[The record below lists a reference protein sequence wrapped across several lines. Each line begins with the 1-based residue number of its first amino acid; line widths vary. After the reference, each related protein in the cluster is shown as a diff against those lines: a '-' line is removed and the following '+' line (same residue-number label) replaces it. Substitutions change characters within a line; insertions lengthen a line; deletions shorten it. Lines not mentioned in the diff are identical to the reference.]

1 MEFQF
6 LIFRSLGVLSPGH
19 VAMGHGHSQRR
30 QQQQQ
35 QQQQQ
40 RWWSASASHKA
51 PSLTHC
57 TTELVVH
64 VEAAVCWIGWGPL
77 DICAAHTGGSA
88 AQGNSKL
95 AEAIPTA
102 VRARHRRGVAGGSH
116 GPGGDDDE

>member
-30 QQQQQ
+30 QQQ
-35 QQQQQ
+35 

-57 TTELVVH
+57 TTELVIH
-64 VEAAVCWIGWGPL
+64 VEAAVCWIGRGPL
-77 DICAAHTGGSA
+77 DVCAAHTGGS
-88 AQGNSKL
+88 
-95 AEAIPTA
+95 TA
-102 VRARHRRGVAGGSH
+102 PRSAG
-116 GPGGDDDE
+116 EL